1 MIGYDNT
8 MTSLEIGNLKC
19 FIAVAEEA
27 SFTKAANKVNITQSA
42 LSQQISR
49 LEKNL
54 KVQLLDRNKNNS
66 LTDAGENLLRYAK
79 QIVALEQE
87 ALDYFLEPE
96 LEGEFSFGLPEDF
109 ATLYLQDILSNF
121 TFNHPRIS
129 VNVECDLTL
138 NLLASFKKNK
148 FDLVLVKLD
157 DLNDFPNGVEIW
169 SEKLV
174 WVAAKSFQRKEGA
187 LPLVLSPKP
196 CVYRARALKALNAH
210 NIKSKIVYS
219 SPSYIGS
226 TAAVKAGLGITVLP
240 KNMIPNGLELCN
252 LSELPK
258 LEDTH
263 IALLMKQTKSKVI
276 KSFADYVLAKLHN
289 NVNT

>member
-1 MIGYDNT
+1 MSN
-8 MTSLEIGNLKC
+8 LEIGNLKC

-27 SFTKAANKVNITQSA
+27 SFTKAANKINITQSA
-42 LSQQISR
+42 LSQQILR

-54 KVQLLDRNKNNS
+54 KVQLLNRNKNNA
-66 LTDAGENLLRYAK
+66 LTDSGEQLLRYAR
-79 QIVALEQE
+79 QIVLLEQE

-96 LEGEFSFGLPEDF
+96 LEGELTFGLPEDF
-109 ATLYLQDILSNF
+109 ATLYLQDILSDF
-121 TFNHPRIS
+121 IFHHPRIS

-138 NLLASFKKNK
+138 NLLSNFKKNR

-157 DLNDFPNGVEIW
+157 DLESFPDGVEVW

-174 WVAAKSFQRKEGA
+174 WVASKGFQKKDGA
-187 LPLVLSPKP
+187 VPLVLSPKP
-196 CVYRARALKALNAH
+196 CVYRSRAIKALATN

-240 KNMIPNGLELCN
+240 KNMIPDGLEEYRSGN
-252 LSELPK
+252 LPK

-263 IALLMKQTKSKVI
+263 IALLTKRTTSKAV
-276 KSFADYVLAKLHN
+276 KSFSDYVLAKLN
-289 NVNT
+289 ENI